1 MNVITLDFETY
12 YDTVHS
18 LAHLSAVQYVH
29 SPLFKVW
36 GVGIKMNDEPT
47 EWFGAEEC
55 ADAIAQIL
63 WAEAA
68 VAVSYTHLRAHET

>member
-12 YDTVHS
+12 YDTEHS

-36 GVGIKMNDEPT
+36 GVGIKILMNSCE
-47 EWFGAEEC
+47 EMSKSKMGA
-55 ADAIAQIL
+55 II
-63 WAEAA
+63 
-68 VAVSYTHLRAHET
+68 VLRKNNSLDITKIIFQC

>member
-12 YDTVHS
+12 YDTEHS

-36 GVGIKMNDEPT
+36 GVGIKMNDGPT
-47 EWFGAEEC
+47 EWFGADEC
-55 ADAIAQIL
+55 ADAIAWAINQPQHIEIGELSL
-63 WAEAA
+63 W
-68 VAVSYTHLRAHET
+68 RPF